1 MILIMVS
8 HVFGSIPM
16 CNKAKPSEMVCKPLN
31 DVDCQLDQLIT
42 INCTVFHSTIC
53 TGDRNFQIENVNCR
67 YCFQIEESLV
77 ECDPLVDCTP
87 KIGVFTTKCRSIVH
101 CIGPSIFEK
110 RAQCLRSEKSQKTAF
125 LLSLFLGGVAADR
138 FYLGHYVS
146 AAFKLITFGGL
157 GIAYMID
164 LFLIL
169 FGYLG
174 PADGSLFPER
184 I

>member
-1 MILIMVS
+1 MFSILIFFS
-8 HVFGSIPM
+8 FSDN
-16 CNKAKPSEMVCKPLN
+16 CNEMKPYQMLCFN
-31 DVDCQLDQLIT
+31 DNNNQICDLDEDILL
-42 INCTVFHSTIC
+42 NCTVFHSTIC
-53 TGDRNFQIENVNCR
+53 KGERNFILPAKCR
-67 YCFQIEESLV
+67 YCYQVDPSSIDCEILTDCEPSL
-77 ECDPLVDCTP
+77 
-87 KIGVFTTKCRSIVH
+87 GSYFTKCHSNTP
-101 CIGPSIFEK
+101 CIGASIFQK
-110 RAQCLRSEKSQKTAF
+110 RAQCMKSSKSQKTAF